1 MTQQQLK
8 SQAGPRCKRVM
19 MGNARRM
26 LDNNERFPDSQTK
39 GVLKESETDANS
51 EKTKRVPYTV
61 IEFWTDLKTIWNFV
75 FECFCEKVYRQE
87 NILRKRKL
95 WIKKCNDIMEQWK
108 REISKRK
115 SSTIGKNS
123 TSITPEK
130 SKNKKGKQGLVTRQ
144 YLLRPGYDYTL
155 EVHPIANK
163 NNPFH
168 SMEKS
173 RDHQGSKETSEFRCL
188 PPAHGQ
194 IKDLPQTT
202 RIWKQKKM
210 KMFEG
215 NRHVGELWCSL
226 CLATG
231 GQLARCRGCRRVR

>member
-1 MTQQQLK
+1 MPVKRAKK
-8 SQAGPRCKRVM
+8 SQ
-19 MGNARRM
+19 
-26 LDNNERFPDSQTK
+26 SSTTK
-39 GVLKESETDANS
+39 FSETNIYHIIPPF
-51 EKTKRVPYTV
+51 KRYSKYVAGQEV
-61 IEFWTDLKTIWNFV
+61 WMWN
-75 FECFCEKVYRQE
+75 CKD
-87 NILRKRKL
+87 
-95 WIKKCNDIMEQWK
+95 IK
-108 REISKRK
+108 S
-115 SSTIGKNS
+115 
-123 TSITPEK
+123 K

-155 EVHPIANK
+155 EVQPMANK

-194 IKDLPQTT
+194 IRDLPQTT

-215 NRHVGELWCSL
+215 NRHVAELWCSL

-231 GQLARCRGCRRVR
+231 GQLARCRGCRRVRWQQLLLL